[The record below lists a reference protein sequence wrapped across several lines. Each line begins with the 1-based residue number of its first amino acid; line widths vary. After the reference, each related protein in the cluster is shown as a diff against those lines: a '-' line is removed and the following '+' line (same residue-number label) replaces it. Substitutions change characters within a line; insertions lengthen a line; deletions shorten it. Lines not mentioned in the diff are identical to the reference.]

1 MKTLLTRDAFRESV
15 FQRDSYRCVICGNP
29 GQDAHHIME
38 RRLFSDGGYYLD
50 NGATVCAD
58 HHILAEQTLLSCED
72 VRQAAGIKNTII
84 PPHLYKDQRYDKWGN
99 PILDN
104 GQRLRG
110 ELFEDESVQKI
121 LHPVLADFTDMI
133 KYPRTP
139 HLPWSP
145 GMTKDDRIIEDLS
158 DLQESEVVITEKMDG
173 ENTTLYRHGL
183 HARSCTYNPHPSRGW
198 IRAFHARIA
207 NDIPEGWRICGENVF
222 AKHSIEYSDL
232 ESYFLGFS
240 IWNENNICLSWDET
254 IEWFNMIGINPVKE
268 LYRGPWCVDVDMD
281 WDRHEGYVIRTVNSF
296 HYKQFKTLV
305 AKYVRKNHIQ
315 THGHWMRDIVK
326 PNQLRKT

>member
-1 MKTLLTRDAFRESV
+1 
-15 FQRDSYRCVICGNP
+15 
-29 GQDAHHIME
+29 ME